1 MKEIRKKA
9 CQIFEE
15 YDRLENRLPTKQEFE
30 LEYYGEVKKES
41 RYYYMVKRRYLTG
54 EWYS

>member
-1 MKEIRKKA
+1 MKIRKKA

-15 YDRLENRLPTKQEFE
+15 FEEREGRLPTKTEFE
-30 LEYYGEVKKES
+30 QEYYGEVKKES

>member
-15 YDRLENRLPTKQEFE
+15 YDRLENRLPSKLEFE
-30 LEYYGEVKKES
+30 LEYYGEEKKES

-54 EWYS
+54 EWY